1 MQSGSAY
8 SPWAFS
14 SNPLKFAY
22 QLVEKVDCAQHS
34 HPATTGNQTGDA
46 LQPNTNSQIMQCL
59 RSKSVDQILAAQR
72 QIQAPLHLSAFGPT
86 IDGLLVTNNNFDQ
99 NFNNFNNFL
108 NQQQTASPA
117 ANGNPHHSS
126 PAHPHAVPNHAAGAS
141 PGPVHHNLMLNNISN
156 TPTIFQSFASFTSS
170 SASSI
175 PLLVGLS
182 RLDVRW
188 TDYEAIFNAE
198 DRRNPFLL
206 REKALKGL
214 VKSLYAFHQNVSHLR
229 LFSKF
234 SKLLV
239 NNHGSSYARSVCLST
254 DRVLSYVFS
263 S

>member
-14 SNPLKFAY
+14 SNPLKYAY
-22 QLVEKVDCAQHS
+22 QLVEKVDCAAQHGGGTS
-34 HPATTGNQTGDA
+34 SNHTSDT

-59 RSKSVDQILAAQR
+59 RSKSVEQILAAQR
-72 QIQAPLHLSAFGPT
+72 QIQVPLHLSAFGPT
-86 IDGLLVTNNNFDQ
+86 IDGLLVTNSNFDQ
-99 NFNNFNNFL
+99 NFNNFNNFI
-108 NQQQTASPA
+108 NQQQQTASPA

-126 PAHPHAVPNHAAGAS
+126 PAHLPHAGPGHASSAS
-141 PGPVHHNLMLNNISN
+141 PGAAFVHHNLMLNNISN

-188 TDYEAIFNAE
+188 NDYEAIFNAE

-214 VKSLYAFHQNVSHLR
+214 VKSLYAFHLKVS
-229 LFSKF
+229 
-234 SKLLV
+234 V
-239 NNHGSSYARSVCLST
+239 IW
-254 DRVLSYVFS
+254 
-263 S
+263 